1 MSSFIICLN
10 KLSHHCTQ
18 YKNITPWMEGWKNY
32 SILLK
37 HFGVEGHKNRR
48 NLFVWCGGHQGGL
61 RASKTSPSEEIKLAS
76 AQSSISSGKPPSLGI
91 KAYPIRYVLNFLTL
105 EKSERSPLFKKLF
118 ILLKRRFKRE
128 AFIKVSH
135 KLTSLLPPLIGATF
149 YKSSHRIKSFSRA
162 HNNNNNKHLS
172 RTY

>member
-1 MSSFIICLN
+1 MSSFVICLN

-18 YKNITPWMEGWKNY
+18 DQSFRRKSYF
-32 SILLK
+32 ILIK
-37 HFGVEGHKNRR
+37 YFGVEGHKSRR

-76 AQSSISSGKPPSLGI
+76 EKSSISSGKHPSLGI
-91 KAYPIRYVLNFLTL
+91 KAYPIRYVLTFLTKNK
-105 EKSERSPLFKKLF
+105 EA
-118 ILLKRRFKRE
+118 LKRRFKRE
-128 AFIKVSH
+128 AFIGVSH
-135 KLTSLLPPLIGATF
+135 KLTSLPPPLIGATF
-149 YKSSHRIKSFSRA
+149 YKSSHRIKGFSRA